1 MPLLRWRE
9 CCSRHRDNVWACVRA
24 GRVVSH
30 ELGEAVMSRTYK
42 DRKWTLRVRDSGE
55 FVPRERA
62 YGRRVSAAEVL
73 AALGGGR
80 VREVASAVGEVE
92 RDSEVARLEAAGFD
106 VTVRMRAPR
115 TLVGYRWVDRS
126 GNMWD
131 TAKGENEGLVG
142 FELARARGSVVG
154 FERVFSLP
162 VFEIVGVKSVSAA
175 GDREG
180 SENECG
186 ASACG
191 RGAECDAE
199 CGFDAGVCGVGGCAL
214 GDGACGVDGGVSG
227 YRPGEC
233 PVSEVCPCEC
243 PVPGGCPAASV
254 AGDGE
259 GLTVGE
265 AVRLLGDAA
274 VRAARERGGEL
285 RAAYDALSDPDFAS
299 GLDWRTLQDRETGR
313 VRRDIRWERAG
324 SRRPVE
330 PTREPVPRLS
340 WDGVEARAAVRR
352 VRHEAA
358 HTLASL
364 ARAVNSGMD
373 LLDDDTW

>member
-1 MPLLRWRE
+1 
-9 CCSRHRDNVWACVRA
+9 
-24 GRVVSH
+24 
-30 ELGEAVMSRTYK
+30 MSRTYK

-55 FVPRERA
+55 FVPRPRV

-106 VTVRMRAPR
+106 VTVRLVSPR

-131 TAKGENEGLVG
+131 TTKGENEGLVG

-162 VFEIVGVKSVSAA
+162 VFEVVGVKDVSAA
-175 GDREG
+175 EDAYEG
-180 SENECG
+180 SENEAADDVSSCG
-186 ASACG
+186 LDADCGFGAGACG
-191 RGAECDAE
+191 YA
-199 CGFDAGVCGVGGCAL
+199 GGCPL
-214 GDGACGVDGGVSG
+214 DDGCPVDDGACGDTSA
-227 YRPGEC
+227 R
-233 PVSEVCPCEC
+233 
-243 PVPGGCPAASV
+243 GGCSLTDGAPAG
-254 AGDGE
+254 AGDAGAGAGE
-259 GLTVGE
+259 VLSVGE
-265 AVRLLGDAA
+265 AARLLGDSV

-313 VRRDIRWERAG
+313 VRRNIRWERTG
-324 SRRPVE
+324 SRRRVE
-330 PTREPVPRLS
+330 PAGVPVPRSS

-352 VRHEAA
+352 ARHDVAVS
-358 HTLASL
+358 LARL
-364 ARAVNSGMD
+364 ARAVNSGVD
-373 LLDDDTW
+373 PLDDERV

>member
-1 MPLLRWRE
+1 
-9 CCSRHRDNVWACVRA
+9 
-24 GRVVSH
+24 
-30 ELGEAVMSRTYK
+30 MSRTYK
-42 DRKWTLRVRDSGE
+42 DRKWTLKMRDSGE
-55 FVPRERA
+55 FVPRERV

-106 VTVRMRAPR
+106 VTVSLVSPR

-126 GNMWD
+126 GNLWD
-131 TAKGENEGLVG
+131 TTKGEREGLVG

-162 VFEIVGVKSVSAA
+162 VFEVVGVKDVSAD
-175 GDREG
+175 GDCGG
-180 SENECG
+180 SENEGACG
-186 ASACG
+186 VSDCG

-199 CGFDAGVCGVGGCAL
+199 CGFDDGVCGVGGCAL
-214 GDGACGVDGGVSG
+214 GESACGVDEGASG
-227 YRPGEC
+227 YRCGECPAVSGEC
-233 PVSEVCPCEC
+233 PVSGSCPGEC

-254 AGDGE
+254 AGDGS
-259 GLTVGE
+259 LSVGE
-265 AVRLLGDAA
+265 AARLLGDSV

-313 VRRDIRWERAG
+313 VRRNIRWERAG

-330 PTREPVPRLS
+330 PTREPVPAGS
-340 WDGVEARAAVRR
+340 WSGVEARAAVRR

-358 HTLASL
+358 VSLARL
-364 ARAVNSGMD
+364 ARAVNSGAD
-373 LLDDDTW
+373 PLDDDTL

>member
-1 MPLLRWRE
+1 
-9 CCSRHRDNVWACVRA
+9 
-24 GRVVSH
+24 
-30 ELGEAVMSRTYK
+30 MSRTFK
-42 DRKWTLRVRDSGE
+42 DRKWTLRVRESGE
-55 FVPRERA
+55 FFPRPRV
-62 YGRRVSAAEVL
+62 YGRCVSAAEVL

-106 VTVRMRAPR
+106 VSVRLVSPR

-131 TAKGENEGLVG
+131 TTKGEHEGLVG

-162 VFEIVGVKSVSAA
+162 VFEVVGVKDVSAA
-175 GDREG
+175 GDRGG
-180 SENECG
+180 SENE
-186 ASACG
+186 AAEDVSACDLD
-191 RGAECDAE
+191 AECGAE
-199 CGFDAGVCGVGGCAL
+199 CGFDDGVCGVGGCAL
-214 GDGACGVDGGVSG
+214 GEDACGVDEGVSG

-233 PVSEVCPCEC
+233 PAVSGDCPVSEACPGEC
-243 PVPGGCPAASV
+243 PAPGGCYAASV
-254 AGDGE
+254 AGGSE

-274 VRAARERGGEL
+274 VRAARERGSEL
-285 RAAYDALSDPDFAS
+285 RAAYDALSDPDFAA

-313 VRRDIRWERAG
+313 VRRNIRWERAG
-324 SRRPVE
+324 SRRRVE
-330 PTREPVPRLS
+330 PAREPVPRLS

-352 VRHEAA
+352 GRHEVARA
-358 HTLASL
+358 LAGL
-364 ARAVNSGMD
+364 ARAVNSGVD
-373 LLDDDTW
+373 PLDDDTL

>member
-1 MPLLRWRE
+1 
-9 CCSRHRDNVWACVRA
+9 
-24 GRVVSH
+24 
-30 ELGEAVMSRTYK
+30 MSRTYK
-42 DRKWTLRVRDSGE
+42 DRKWTLRVRESGE
-55 FVPRERA
+55 FVPRPRV

-80 VREVASAVGEVE
+80 VREATSAVGEVE

-106 VTVRMRAPR
+106 VTVRLVSPR

-126 GNMWD
+126 GNLWD
-131 TAKGENEGLVG
+131 TTKGEHEGLVG

-162 VFEIVGVKSVSAA
+162 VFEVVGVKGVSAA
-175 GDREG
+175 GDRGG
-180 SENECG
+180 SENEGECG

-191 RGAECDAE
+191 LGVECDAE
-199 CGFDAGVCGVGGCAL
+199 CGFDAGVCGV
-214 GDGACGVDGGVSG
+214 DGGVSG
-227 YRPGEC
+227 YRCGECTAVSGEC
-233 PVSEVCPCEC
+233 PVSEACPGDC

-254 AGDGE
+254 AGDDS
-259 GLTVGE
+259 LTVGE

-313 VRRDIRWERAG
+313 VRRNIRWERAG
-324 SRRPVE
+324 TRRRVE
-330 PTREPVPRLS
+330 PTRIPVPSGS

-352 VRHEAA
+352 GRHEVARV
-358 HTLASL
+358 LAGL
-364 ARAVNSGMD
+364 ARAVNSGVD
-373 LLDDDTW
+373 PLDDEKV

>member
-1 MPLLRWRE
+1 
-9 CCSRHRDNVWACVRA
+9 
-24 GRVVSH
+24 
-30 ELGEAVMSRTYK
+30 MSRTYK
-42 DRKWTLRVRDSGE
+42 DRKWTLKMRDSE
-55 FVPRERA
+55 AFVPRERV

-106 VTVRMRAPR
+106 VSVRLVSPR

-126 GNMWD
+126 GNLWD
-131 TAKGENEGLVG
+131 TTKGEREGLVG

-162 VFEIVGVKSVSAA
+162 VFEVVGVKDVSAA
-175 GDREG
+175 GDRGG
-180 SENECG
+180 SENEGECG

-191 RGAECDAE
+191 LDVECDAE

-214 GDGACGVDGGVSG
+214 GENACGVDGGVSG

-233 PVSEVCPCEC
+233 PAVSGEC
-243 PVPGGCPAASV
+243 PVSEACPGECPAPGGCYAASA
-254 AGDGE
+254 AGDSE

-265 AVRLLGDAA
+265 AARLFGDSV
-274 VRAARERGGEL
+274 VRAVRERGGEL

-313 VRRDIRWERAG
+313 VRRNIRWERAG
-324 SRRPVE
+324 SRRRVE
-330 PTREPVPRLS
+330 PAREPVPRLS

-352 VRHEAA
+352 GRHEVAR
-358 HTLASL
+358 TLASL
-364 ARAVNSGMD
+364 ARAVNSGVD
-373 LLDDDTW
+373 PLDDERM

>member
-1 MPLLRWRE
+1 
-9 CCSRHRDNVWACVRA
+9 
-24 GRVVSH
+24 
-30 ELGEAVMSRTYK
+30 MSRTFK
-42 DRKWTLRVRDSGE
+42 DRKWTLKMRDSGE
-55 FVPRERA
+55 FIPRPRV

-106 VTVRMRAPR
+106 VTVRIVSPR

-131 TAKGENEGLVG
+131 TTKGEREGLVG

-162 VFEIVGVKSVSAA
+162 VFEVVGVKDVSAA
-175 GDREG
+175 GDRGG
-180 SENECG
+180 SENEGECG

-191 RGAECDAE
+191 LDVECDAD

-214 GDGACGVDGGVSG
+214 GEGACGVDGGVSG

-233 PVSEVCPCEC
+233 PAVSGDCPVSEACPGEC
-243 PVPGGCPAASV
+243 PAPGGCYAASA
-254 AGDGE
+254 AGDSE

-265 AVRLLGDAA
+265 AARLFGDSV
-274 VRAARERGGEL
+274 VRAVRERGGEL

-313 VRRDIRWERAG
+313 VRRNIRWERAG
-324 SRRPVE
+324 SRRRVE
-330 PTREPVPRLS
+330 PAREPVPRLS

-352 VRHEAA
+352 GRHEVARA
-358 HTLASL
+358 LAGL
-364 ARAVNSGMD
+364 ARAVNSGVD
-373 LLDDDTW
+373 RYELPDDSL

>member
-1 MPLLRWRE
+1 
-9 CCSRHRDNVWACVRA
+9 
-24 GRVVSH
+24 
-30 ELGEAVMSRTYK
+30 MSRTYK
-42 DRKWTLRVRDSGE
+42 DRKWTLKMRDSEE
-55 FVPRERA
+55 FVPRPRVH
-62 YGRRVSAAEVL
+62 GRRVSAAEVL

-106 VTVRMRAPR
+106 VSVRLVSPR

-126 GNMWD
+126 GNLWD
-131 TAKGENEGLVG
+131 TTKGEREGLVG

-162 VFEIVGVKSVSAA
+162 VFEVVGVKDVSAA
-175 GDREG
+175 GDRGG
-180 SENECG
+180 SENEGECG

-191 RGAECDAE
+191 LDVECDAD

-214 GDGACGVDGGVSG
+214 GEGACGVDGGVSG

-233 PVSEVCPCEC
+233 PAVSGDCPVSEACPGEC
-243 PVPGGCPAASV
+243 PAPGGCYAASA
-254 AGDGE
+254 AGDSE

-265 AVRLLGDAA
+265 AARLFGDSV

-285 RAAYDALSDPDFAS
+285 RAAYDALSDPDFAA

-313 VRRDIRWERAG
+313 VRRNIRWERSG
-324 SRRPVE
+324 SRRRVE
-330 PTREPVPRLS
+330 PAREPVPRLS

-358 HTLASL
+358 RTLASL
-364 ARAVNSGMD
+364 ARAVNSGVD
-373 LLDDDTW
+373 PLDDDTL

>member
-1 MPLLRWRE
+1 
-9 CCSRHRDNVWACVRA
+9 
-24 GRVVSH
+24 
-30 ELGEAVMSRTYK
+30 MSRTFK
-42 DRKWTLRVRDSGE
+42 DRKWTLRVRESGE
-55 FVPRERA
+55 FVPRPRV

-106 VTVRMRAPR
+106 VTVRLVSPR

-131 TAKGENEGLVG
+131 TTKGEHEGLVG

-162 VFEIVGVKSVSAA
+162 VFEVVGVKSVSAA
-175 GDREG
+175 GGRGG
-180 SENECG
+180 SENEGECG
-186 ASACG
+186 FSACG
-191 RGAECDAE
+191 LGDEFGAV
-199 CGFDAGVCGVGGCAL
+199 CGFDAG
-214 GDGACGVDGGVSG
+214 ACGVDEGASG
-227 YRPGEC
+227 YRCGECPAVSGEC
-233 PVSEVCPCEC
+233 PVSEACPGEC
-243 PVPGGCPAASV
+243 PAPGGCPAASA

-285 RAAYDALSDPDFAS
+285 RAAYDALSDPDFVS
-299 GLDWRTLQDRETGR
+299 GLDWRTLQDRKTGR
-313 VRRDIRWERAG
+313 VRRNIRWERAG
-324 SRRPVE
+324 SRRRVE
-330 PTREPVPRLS
+330 PAREPVPRLS

-352 VRHEAA
+352 ARHEAA
-358 HTLASL
+358 RALASL
-364 ARAVNSGMD
+364 ARAVNSGVD
-373 LLDDDTW
+373 PLDDDTL

>member
-1 MPLLRWRE
+1 
-9 CCSRHRDNVWACVRA
+9 
-24 GRVVSH
+24 
-30 ELGEAVMSRTYK
+30 MSRTYK
-42 DRKWTLRVRDSGE
+42 DRKWTLRVRESGE
-55 FVPRERA
+55 FVPRPRV

-80 VREVASAVGEVE
+80 VREVTSAVGEVE

-106 VTVRMRAPR
+106 VTVRLVSPR

-131 TAKGENEGLVG
+131 TTKGEHEGLVG

-162 VFEIVGVKSVSAA
+162 VFEVVGVKDVSAA
-175 GDREG
+175 GDRGG
-180 SENECG
+180 SENEGECG

-191 RGAECDAE
+191 LDVECDAD
-199 CGFDAGVCGVGGCAL
+199 CGFDDGACGIGGCAL
-214 GDGACGVDGGVSG
+214 GENACGVDEGASG

-233 PVSEVCPCEC
+233 PAASGEC
-243 PVPGGCPAASV
+243 PAPGGCPAASV

-274 VRAARERGGEL
+274 VRAARERDGEL

-313 VRRDIRWERAG
+313 VRRNIRWERSG
-324 SRRPVE
+324 SRRRVE
-330 PTREPVPRLS
+330 PAREPVPRLS

-358 HTLASL
+358 RTLASL
-364 ARAVNSGMD
+364 ARAVNSGVD
-373 LLDDDTW
+373 PLDDERM

>member
-1 MPLLRWRE
+1 
-9 CCSRHRDNVWACVRA
+9 
-24 GRVVSH
+24 
-30 ELGEAVMSRTYK
+30 MSRTFK
-42 DRKWTLRVRDSGE
+42 DRKWTLKMRDSGE
-55 FVPRERA
+55 FVPRERV

-106 VTVRMRAPR
+106 VTVRLVSPR
-115 TLVGYRWVDRS
+115 RLVGYRWVDRS

-131 TAKGENEGLVG
+131 TTKGEREGLVG

-154 FERVFSLP
+154 FERVFSRP
-162 VFEIVGVKSVSAA
+162 VFEVVGVKDVSAA
-175 GDREG
+175 GDCGG
-180 SENECG
+180 SENE
-186 ASACG
+186 AEEDVSSCG

-199 CGFDAGVCGVGGCAL
+199 CGFDADACGVGGCAL
-214 GDGACGVDGGVSG
+214 GEDACGVDGGVSG
-227 YRPGEC
+227 YRCGEC
-233 PVSEVCPCEC
+233 PAVSGDCPVSGARPGDC
-243 PVPGGCPAASV
+243 PVPGGYSAAS
-254 AGDGE
+254 AAGE

-274 VRAARERGGEL
+274 VRAARERGSEL

-313 VRRDIRWERAG
+313 VRRNIRWERAG
-324 SRRPVE
+324 SRRRVE
-330 PTREPVPRLS
+330 PAREPVPRLS

-352 VRHEAA
+352 GRHEVARA
-358 HTLASL
+358 LAGL
-364 ARAVNSGMD
+364 ARAVNSGVD
-373 LLDDDTW
+373 RYELPDDSL

>member
-1 MPLLRWRE
+1 
-9 CCSRHRDNVWACVRA
+9 
-24 GRVVSH
+24 
-30 ELGEAVMSRTYK
+30 MSRTYK
-42 DRKWTLRVRDSGE
+42 DRKWTLKMRDSGE
-55 FVPRERA
+55 FVPRPRV

-80 VREVASAVGEVE
+80 VREATSAVGEVE

-106 VTVRMRAPR
+106 VTARLVSPR

-126 GNMWD
+126 GNLWD
-131 TAKGENEGLVG
+131 TTKGENEGLVG

-162 VFEIVGVKSVSAA
+162 VFEVVGVKDVSVA
-175 GDREG
+175 GGRGG
-180 SENECG
+180 SENEVECG

-191 RGAECDAE
+191 LDAECGAGCGLGAE
-199 CGFDAGVCGVGGCAL
+199 CGFDDGACGVGGCAL
-214 GDGACGVDGGVSG
+214 GEDACGVDGGVFG
-227 YRPGEC
+227 YRCGECPAVSGDC
-233 PVSEVCPCEC
+233 PVSESCPGEC

-254 AGDGE
+254 AGDDS
-259 GLTVGE
+259 LTVGE

-274 VRAARERGGEL
+274 VRAARERGSEL

-313 VRRDIRWERAG
+313 VRRNIRWERAG
-324 SRRPVE
+324 SRRRVE
-330 PTREPVPRLS
+330 PAREPVPRLS

-352 VRHEAA
+352 GRHEVARA
-358 HTLASL
+358 LAGL
-364 ARAVNSGMD
+364 ARAVNSGVD
-373 LLDDDTW
+373 RYELPDDSL

>member
-1 MPLLRWRE
+1 
-9 CCSRHRDNVWACVRA
+9 
-24 GRVVSH
+24 
-30 ELGEAVMSRTYK
+30 MSRTYK
-42 DRKWTLRVRDSGE
+42 DRKWTLKMRDSGE
-55 FVPRERA
+55 FVPRPRV

-80 VREVASAVGEVE
+80 VREATSAVGEVE

-106 VTVRMRAPR
+106 VTVRLVSPR

-131 TAKGENEGLVG
+131 TTKGEHEGLIG

-162 VFEIVGVKSVSAA
+162 VFEVVGVKDVSVA
-175 GDREG
+175 GGRGG
-180 SENECG
+180 SENEAAEGVSSCG
-186 ASACG
+186 LDV
-191 RGAECDAE
+191 ECDAD
-199 CGFDAGVCGVGGCAL
+199 CGFDDGACGVGGCAL
-214 GDGACGVDGGVSG
+214 GEGACGVDGGVSG

-233 PVSEVCPCEC
+233 PAVSGDCPVSEACPGEC
-243 PVPGGCPAASV
+243 PAPGGCYAASA
-254 AGDGE
+254 AGDSE

-265 AVRLLGDAA
+265 AARLFGDSV
-274 VRAARERGGEL
+274 VRAVRERGGEL

-313 VRRDIRWERAG
+313 VRRNIRWERAG
-324 SRRPVE
+324 SRRRVE
-330 PTREPVPRLS
+330 PAREPVPRLS

-352 VRHEAA
+352 GRHEVARA
-358 HTLASL
+358 LAGL
-364 ARAVNSGMD
+364 ARAVNSGVD
-373 LLDDDTW
+373 PLDDERM